1 MGNLVVGETVDEI
14 KWVEVR
20 TEGSN
25 VLEEN
30 DDEGNVVKCLVEDA
44 FLVVLET
51 NKEDNNVLDVDEN
64 QVNENQ
70 VLDII
75 EDVLLVE

>member
-1 MGNLVVGETVDEI
+1 M
-14 KWVEVR
+14 
-20 TEGSN
+20 
-25 VLEEN
+25 
-30 DDEGNVVKCLVEDA
+30 EDA

-75 EDVLLVE
+75 EDAILVE

>member
-14 KWVEVR
+14 KWVEDC

-75 EDVLLVE
+75 EDAILVE

>member
-1 MGNLVVGETVDEI
+1 MGDLVVGETVDEI
-14 KWVEVR
+14 KWVEDR

-30 DDEGNVVKCLVEDA
+30 DDEGNVVKCLVENA

>member
-1 MGNLVVGETVDEI
+1 M
-14 KWVEVR
+14 
-20 TEGSN
+20 
-25 VLEEN
+25 
-30 DDEGNVVKCLVEDA
+30 EDA

>member
-14 KWVEVR
+14 KWVEDR

-75 EDVLLVE
+75 EDVLPVE

>member
-14 KWVEVR
+14 KWVEDR

-30 DDEGNVVKCLVEDA
+30 DDEGNVVKCLVENA

>member
-1 MGNLVVGETVDEI
+1 MGNLVVGEKVDEI
-14 KWVEVR
+14 KWVEDC

-30 DDEGNVVKCLVEDA
+30 DDEGNVVKCLVENA

-51 NKEDNNVLDVDEN
+51 NKEDSNVLDVDEN

>member
-1 MGNLVVGETVDEI
+1 MDNFVVEGTVDEI
-14 KWVEVR
+14 NWFEDC
-20 TEGSN
+20 TDGSN
-25 VLEEN
+25 VLEEK
-30 DDEGNVVKCLVEDA
+30 DDEGNVVKCLVENA

-51 NKEDNNVLDVDEN
+51 NKENNNVLDVDEN
-64 QVNENQ
+64 QVNENR

>member
-14 KWVEVR
+14 KWVEDC

-25 VLEEN
+25 VLEEK

>member
-30 DDEGNVVKCLVEDA
+30 DDEGNVVKCLVENA

>member
-14 KWVEVR
+14 NWVEDC

-25 VLEEN
+25 VFEEK
-30 DDEGNVVKCLVEDA
+30 DDAGNVVKCLVEDA

-51 NKEDNNVLDVDEN
+51 NIEDINVLDVDEN
-64 QVNENQ
+64 QA
-70 VLDII
+70 LDII

>member
-14 KWVEVR
+14 NWVEDC

-25 VLEEN
+25 VFEEK
-30 DDEGNVVKCLVEDA
+30 DDAGNVVKCLVEDS

-51 NKEDNNVLDVDEN
+51 NIEDNNALDVDEN
-64 QVNENQ
+64 QA
-70 VLDII
+70 LDII

>member
-1 MGNLVVGETVDEI
+1 M
-14 KWVEVR
+14 
-20 TEGSN
+20 
-25 VLEEN
+25 
-30 DDEGNVVKCLVEDA
+30 EDA
-44 FLVVLET
+44 FHVVLET
-51 NKEDNNVLDVDEN
+51 NIEDNNVLDVDEN

>member
-1 MGNLVVGETVDEI
+1 MGNLVVGETIDEI
-14 KWVEVR
+14 KWVEDR

>member
-14 KWVEVR
+14 NWVEDC

-25 VLEEN
+25 VFEEK
-30 DDEGNVVKCLVEDA
+30 DDADNVVKCLVEDS

-51 NKEDNNVLDVDEN
+51 NIEDINVLDVDEN
-64 QVNENQ
+64 QA
-70 VLDII
+70 LDII
-75 EDVLLVE
+75 EDGLLVE

>member
-14 KWVEVR
+14 KWVEDR

-64 QVNENQ
+64 QVKENQ

>member
-14 KWVEVR
+14 NWVEDC

-25 VLEEN
+25 VFKEK
-30 DDEGNVVKCLVEDA
+30 DDAGNVVKCLVEDA

-51 NKEDNNVLDVDEN
+51 NIEDNNVLDVDEN
-64 QVNENQ
+64 QA
-70 VLDII
+70 LDII

>member
-14 KWVEVR
+14 NWVEDC

-25 VLEEN
+25 VFEEK
-30 DDEGNVVKCLVEDA
+30 DDAGNVVKCLVEDA

-51 NKEDNNVLDVDEN
+51 NIEDNNALDVDEN
-64 QVNENQ
+64 QA
-70 VLDII
+70 LDII

>member
-14 KWVEVR
+14 NWVEDC

-25 VLEEN
+25 VFEEK
-30 DDEGNVVKCLVEDA
+30 DDAGNVVKCLVEDS

-51 NKEDNNVLDVDEN
+51 NIEDINVLDVDEN
-64 QVNENQ
+64 QA
-70 VLDII
+70 LDII

>member
-14 KWVEVR
+14 NWVEDC

-25 VLEEN
+25 VFEEK
-30 DDEGNVVKCLVEDA
+30 DDAGNVVKCLVEDS

-51 NKEDNNVLDVDEN
+51 NIEDNNVLDVDEN
-64 QVNENQ
+64 QA
-70 VLDII
+70 LDII

>member
-14 KWVEVR
+14 NWVEDC

-25 VLEEN
+25 VFEEK
-30 DDEGNVVKCLVEDA
+30 DDAGNVVKGLVEDA

-51 NKEDNNVLDVDEN
+51 NIEDNNALDVDEN
-64 QVNENQ
+64 QA
-70 VLDII
+70 LDII
-75 EDVLLVE
+75 EDGLLVE

>member
-14 KWVEVR
+14 KWVEDR

>member
-14 KWVEVR
+14 KWVEDC

>member
-14 KWVEVR
+14 KWVEDC

-64 QVNENQ
+64 QVKENQ

>member
-14 KWVEVR
+14 KWVEDC

-51 NKEDNNVLDVDEN
+51 NKEENNVLDVDEN

>member
-14 KWVEVR
+14 KWVEDC

-30 DDEGNVVKCLVEDA
+30 DDEGNVVKCLVENA

-51 NKEDNNVLDVDEN
+51 NIEDNNVLDVDVN
-64 QVNENQ
+64 QVKENQ